1 MYQSTYELEKLAWM
15 KHKELLEKAERS
27 RRFRFAGLRKRED
40 RRSIALS
47 SCSASKS
54 PCNSCA

>member
-1 MYQSTYELEKLAWM
+1 MYQSTYELEKLA
-15 KHKELLEKAERS
+15 KIRHTELLERAERS
-27 RRFRFAGLRKRED
+27 RRFRSVRLRKRED
-40 RRSIALS
+40 RRYIALS